1 MNSMN
6 IATSLRL
13 TPLLI
18 SLCLLS
24 ACTVDKFEARLQ
36 ADPQC
41 KAALNP
47 KTGALMPCPGTDKD
61 FYRSVGL
68 MAPAPYQKLNAAE
81 GVVADTQTTGS
92 IAQKVVDSPLVAP
105 KSVGAPVECKPQLH
119 QKSGSLMPCPAP

>member
-1 MNSMN
+1 MN
-6 IATSLRL
+6 IATSLRI

-18 SLCLLS
+18 SLCLLA

-68 MAPAPYQKLNAAE
+68 MSPAPAQKLNAAE
-81 GVVADTQTTGS
+81 GVVASGQIVGS
-92 IAQKVVDSPLVAP
+92 KAQKSAEIPLVDS
-105 KSVGAPVECKPQLH
+105 KSVVAPVECKPQLH